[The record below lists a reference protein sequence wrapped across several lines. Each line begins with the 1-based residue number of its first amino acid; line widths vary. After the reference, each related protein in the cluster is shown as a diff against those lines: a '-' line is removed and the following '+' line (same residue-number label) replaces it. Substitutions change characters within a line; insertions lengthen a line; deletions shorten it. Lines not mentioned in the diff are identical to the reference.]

1 MEIITKLLVPGFGVG
16 EMHPTGLASHGGI
29 LYMVG
34 QSPARLYTLNP
45 DDGMATLVG
54 QPEPAPAFS
63 GFAVGAREPIDI
75 ASHDGTLYMV
85 DRGKETLYALD
96 TETGCAKKVITLP
109 SDECPFGVTSHEG
122 KLYLLTWKRQPATTK
137 SAGII
142 EVSVKA
148 DGSGADPGPRRPL
161 TGAQVVPSGGLFSY
175 GSNLLLIS
183 ASGLYRVDTGN
194 GSVEH
199 VQLPVAI
206 NKQSDVRWRMDMHKG
221 EMHFIEWR
229 QVPSINSVNL
239 PC

>member
-1 MEIITKLLVPGFGVG
+1 M
-16 EMHPTGLASHGGI
+16 
-29 LYMVG
+29 
-34 QSPARLYTLNP
+34 LYTLNP
-45 DDGMATLVG
+45 GDGMATPVG
-54 QPEPAPAFS
+54 QPPAS
-63 GFAVGAREPIDI
+63 LGFAVGALDPIDI

-109 SDECPFGVTSHEG
+109 SDECPFGVASHEG
-122 KLYLLTWKRQPATTK
+122 KLYLLTWKRQPATTE

-183 ASGLYRVDTGN
+183 ASGLYRVDTDNMAASKWEVWGMLEAI
-194 GSVEH
+194 GSQIDEH
-199 VQLPVAI
+199 
-206 NKQSDVRWRMDMHKG
+206 WRMDMHNG
-221 EMHFIEWR
+221 
-229 QVPSINSVNL
+229 VPRYIAWVRL
-239 PC
+239 PSLNKVGLSR